1 MNKLI
6 NHAVICVLFLV
17 IAMTSVHA
25 AFITFSDDTTAE
37 VDQITFEEGV
47 FTLRTGSD
55 SATLSKNEIK
65 NISFTGEA
73 QQTAVLATDSADLL
87 KMRERAIELLATYPD
102 ARSISIADEGNY
114 QHRSDGTNLSRY
126 RAVIFIAKEE
136 ALSNAHVSLGFDPN
150 RERVKFIHARAL
162 NPDGELHSVDPDQ
175 IQVSKGSSG
184 SQFFNQRQ
192 QLSLTIPEVKVGSV
206 IDYCYEIEE
215 FNPFDPNLF
224 QGRFFFQDNNPNGES
239 VVKVSVPR
247 DKKLYHISMNCDG
260 ALKEPEIIDAVDS
273 RIYIWKMRDVPPL
286 IQEPYMPAFR
296 DVTPMIYYS
305 LHKDFTYIHNKLQPM
320 FEKRF
325 LLTDYVKETVNNII
339 EGSKDLHEKI
349 SKLYLFCQQ
358 EIRYISIKGNL
369 ASNQV
374 GHAAEETLRNRYGD
388 CTDKGMLL
396 ATMLKHIGVEAYP
409 VGVRTNDA
417 GKAIRSL
424 GMFDDNHCITEV
436 HLDGRIFYL
445 DSTATDYRYPFFRSD
460 NHATTVDNTMLK
472 TLRNVPLPPPED
484 NAVHITR
491 DIQLFADGST
501 RIEFESVLNG
511 SAEASFRGSVR
522 NTRPEEYVRQ
532 VRASISGLTADYDL
546 EVATHSD
553 PLNFSGPFKSQ
564 SAYTLNRYAPRS
576 GKYMIFSIPHFEL
589 SFPEI
594 SLESRKFDIVYTT
607 SRLRTDQIKI
617 KLPDGYAVKYLPA
630 AIRVQSPYVEYETIY
645 DIQDGKI
652 RISRKLAFPRR
663 IIPVADYE
671 AYKRDLQ
678 KIAYSSKDRIFLE
691 QVMEEGEQQ

>member
-1 MNKLI
+1 MNKLK
-6 NHAVICVLFLV
+6 NHAVICLLFAA
-17 IAMTSVHA
+17 IAMTSGHA
-25 AFITFSDDTTAE
+25 ALITFSDDTAAE
-37 VDQITFEEGV
+37 VDQIMFEEGT

-55 SATLSKNEIK
+55 TTELSKNEIR

-73 QQTAVLATDSADLL
+73 QQTAVLATDSGDLL
-87 KMRERAIELLATYPD
+87 RMRERGIELMETYPD
-102 ARSISIADEGNY
+102 ARSISITDEGTY

-126 RAVIFIAKEE
+126 RAVAYIAKEE
-136 ALSNAHVSLGFDPN
+136 ALNRAWISLSFDPN
-150 RERVKFIHARAL
+150 RERVRIIHARTL
-162 NPDGELHSVDPDQ
+162 NSDGSLHSVDPDQ
-175 IQVSKGSSG
+175 IQVSKESSG
-184 SQFFNQRQ
+184 SEFFNNRQ

-224 QGRFFFQDNNPNGES
+224 QGGFFFQDSNPNGES
-239 VVKVSVPR
+239 ILRVSVPR
-247 DKKLYHISMNCDG
+247 DKELYHISLNCDG

-273 RIYIWKMRDVPPL
+273 RIYVWKMSDVPPL

-296 DVTPMIYYS
+296 DVTPTIFYS

-320 FEKRF
+320 FDKRF
-325 LLTDYVKETVNNII
+325 QLTDYVKETVDRIT
-339 EGSKDLHEKI
+339 EGAKDLHEKI

-396 ATMLKHIGVEAYP
+396 ATMLKHVGVEAYP

-460 NHATTVDNTMLK
+460 NHDTTADNTMLK
-472 TLRNVPLPPPED
+472 SLRNVPLPPPED

-491 DIQLFADGST
+491 DIQLHPDGTT
-501 RIEFESVLNG
+501 RIEFESILNG
-511 SAEASFRGSVR
+511 SAEASFRGSAR

-532 VRASISGLTADYDL
+532 VRASIAGLTADYNL
-546 EVATHSD
+546 EIATHSN
-553 PLNFSGPFKSQ
+553 PLDFSGPFKSQ
-564 SAYTLNRYAPRS
+564 SSYTLNRYAPRS

-607 SRLRTDQIKI
+607 SKLRTDQIKI
-617 KLPDGYAVKYLPA
+617 RLPEGYAVKYLPA

-645 DIQDGKI
+645 DIQGSKI
-652 RISRKLAFPRR
+652 IISRKLAFPRR
-663 IIPVADYE
+663 IVPVADYE

-691 QVMEEGEQQ
+691 QVMDEGEQQ